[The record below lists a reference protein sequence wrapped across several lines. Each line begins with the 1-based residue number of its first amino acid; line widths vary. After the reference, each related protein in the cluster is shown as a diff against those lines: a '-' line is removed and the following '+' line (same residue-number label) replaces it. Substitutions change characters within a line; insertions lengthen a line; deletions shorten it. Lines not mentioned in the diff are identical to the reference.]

1 MSKWQ
6 DLLKESYEYRNIL
19 EKDKNNLKDLKI
31 KFEENLSFK
40 KMKKYFPSLI
50 SFDNTTDYGTSYSR
64 WNYST
69 GSIKF
74 KRSDWKD
81 ITETPRNSTDLY
93 YKETSIDKRF
103 QNAKKFMKGSFFQ
116 SFTENLY
123 KCDNIKEIEDKL
135 KKYKEESKEFEEGI
149 DLFLDNIL
157 SPITDK
163 KITID
168 SYEKSID
175 AFRQEAKREF
185 IKEYYPT
192 LFNRPFYLKDKKG
205 ERVGYVKI
213 TKEDTSGLGYTVED
227 VESHKI
233 SYHVKLENLDYDFR
247 DFNSYENELYRKE

>member
-6 DLLKESYEYRNIL
+6 DLLKESYENRNNL
-19 EKDKNNLKDLKI
+19 EDYKNNLKDLKI
-31 KFEENLSFK
+31 KLEENFSFK
-40 KMKKYFPSLI
+40 KIKKYFPTLK
-50 SFDNTTDYGTSYSR
+50 SFDTTADFGESYSK

-74 KRSDWKD
+74 KKRNWDN
-81 ITETPRNSTDLY
+81 ITEDPSRSRDIY

-103 QNAKKFMKGSFFQ
+103 QNAKKVLKDSFCK

-123 KCDNIKEIEDKL
+123 KCDTIKEIEDKL
-135 KKYKEESKEFEEGI
+135 KKYKEESKEFEKGI
-149 DLFLDNIL
+149 DLFFEDILFPIANKKREIVSCEKNIDDL
-157 SPITDK
+157 
-163 KITID
+163 
-168 SYEKSID
+168 
-175 AFRQEAKREF
+175 RQEARREF

-192 LFNRPFYLKDKKG
+192 LFSRPFYLKDKKG

-233 SYHVKLENLDYDFR
+233 SYHVKLESLDYDFR
-247 DFNSYENELYRKE
+247 DFNRYENELYQKK